1 MGIVRSGKRR
11 RQRGQAVLEYVILIV
26 VVALAA
32 LFVLANFSDRLRS
45 MVTGVTVTLGGEA
58 DDSSDKSRIEIVR
71 ELDKTGLD
79 YNTNN

>member
-11 RQRGQAVLEYVILIV
+11 RQRGQAGLEYVILIV

-58 DDSSDKSRIEIVR
+58 EDSSDKSSIEIVR

>member
-1 MGIVRSGKRR
+1 
-11 RQRGQAVLEYVILIV
+11 
-26 VVALAA
+26 
-32 LFVLANFSDRLRS
+32 

-58 DDSSDKSRIEIVR
+58 DDSSDKSSIEIVR

>member
-11 RQRGQAVLEYVILIV
+11 RQRGQAGLEYVILIV

-58 DDSSDKSRIEIVR
+58 DDSSDKSSIEIVR

>member
-1 MGIVRSGKRR
+1 M
-11 RQRGQAVLEYVILIV
+11 

-58 DDSSDKSRIEIVR
+58 DDSSDKSSIEIVR

>member
-45 MVTGVTVTLGGEA
+45 MVTLGGEA
-58 DDSSDKSRIEIVR
+58 DDSSDKSSIEIVR

>member
-1 MGIVRSGKRR
+1 MGIVRSGKHR

-58 DDSSDKSRIEIVR
+58 DDSSDKSSIEIVR